1 MSKLAEFRRAEREL
15 QKQMALLEQLQAD
28 ASLQREMEFEEKLK
42 ALMAEYSMDLAKVA
56 DILNP
61 QPVELE
67 PVTPETVK
75 LCRPRPRPR
84 QVKVY
89 VQPVTGKRIETKSGN
104 HAQLKAWK
112 AEFGTDVVERWQQA

>member
-28 ASLQREMEFEEKLK
+28 SSLQREMEFEDKLK
-42 ALMAEYSMDLAKVA
+42 ALMGEYSMDLAKVVA
-56 DILNP
+56 ILNP

-67 PVTPETVK
+67 LTAPAAVK
-75 LCRPRPRPR
+75 QRRPR

-89 VQPVTGKRIETKSGN
+89 VQPVTGKRIETKGAN

-112 AEFGTDVVERWQQA
+112 AQFGAEVVEGWRQA

>member
-15 QKQMALLEQLQAD
+15 QEQLALLEKLQAD
-28 ASLQREMEFEEKLK
+28 AGLQSEMEFEEKLK
-42 ALMAEYSMDLAKVA
+42 ALMDEYGLDLAKVVA
-56 DILNP
+56 ILNP

-67 PVTPETVK
+67 QVSPAAVK
-75 LCRPRPRPR
+75 QRRPR

-89 VQPVTGKRIETKSGN
+89 VQPVTGKRIETKGAN

-112 AEFGTDVVERWQQA
+112 AEFGAEVVEGWRLA

>member
-42 ALMAEYSMDLAKVA
+42 VLMADYGVDLPKVVA
-56 DILNP
+56 ILDP
-61 QPVELE
+61 QPVASEA
-67 PVTPETVK
+67 VK
-75 LCRPRPRPR
+75 QRRPR

-104 HAQLKAWK
+104 HALLKAWK
-112 AEFGTDVVERWQQA
+112 AEFGADVVEGGRQV

>member
-15 QKQMALLEQLQAD
+15 QEQLALLEKLQAD
-28 ASLQREMEFEEKLK
+28 AGLQSEMEFEDKLK
-42 ALMAEYSMDLAKVA
+42 ALMSEYGIDLAKVV

-67 PVTPETVK
+67 QAAPTGVQQ
-75 LCRPRPRPR
+75 RRPR

-89 VQPVTGKRIETKSGN
+89 VQPVTGKRIETKSAN
-104 HAQLKAWK
+104 HAQLKVWK
-112 AEFGTDVVERWQQA
+112 AEFGADVVEKWRQG

>member
-15 QKQMALLEQLQAD
+15 QKQMALLEQLQTD
-28 ASLQREMEFEEKLK
+28 ASLQREMEFEDKLK
-42 ALMAEYSMDLAKVA
+42 ALMADYGMDLTKVVA
-56 DILNP
+56 ILNP
-61 QPVELE
+61 QPIELE
-67 PVTPETVK
+67 QVAPADVK
-75 LCRPRPRPR
+75 QRRPR

-112 AEFGTDVVERWQQA
+112 AEFGAEVVEGWLQA

>member
-28 ASLQREMEFEEKLK
+28 ASLQREMEFEDQLR
-42 ALMAEYSMDLAKVA
+42 ALMGEYSMDLAKVI

-61 QPVELE
+61 QPIELE
-67 PVTPETVK
+67 EAAPAVVK
-75 LCRPRPRPR
+75 QRRPR

-89 VQPVTGKRIETKSGN
+89 VQPVTGKRIATKSAN

-112 AEFGTDVVERWQQA
+112 AEFGADVIVSREVV

>member
-28 ASLQREMEFEEKLK
+28 TSLQHEMEFEEKLK
-42 ALMAEYSMDLAKVA
+42 ALMGEYGIDLAQVVA
-56 DILNP
+56 ILNP
-61 QPVELE
+61 QPIELK
-67 PVTPETVK
+67 PVALAAVK
-75 LCRPRPRPR
+75 QRRPR

-104 HAQLKAWK
+104 HALLKAWK
-112 AEFGTDVVERWQQA
+112 KEFGAEVVEGWRQD

>member
-28 ASLQREMEFEEKLK
+28 ASLQREMEFEDKLG
-42 ALMAEYSMDLAKVA
+42 ALMADYGMDLAKVV

-67 PVTPETVK
+67 EAAPAAVK
-75 LCRPRPRPR
+75 QRRPR
-84 QVKVY
+84 QLKVY
-89 VQPVTGKRIETKSGN
+89 VQPVTGKRIETKSAN

-112 AEFGTDVVERWQQA
+112 TEFGAEVVEGWRQA

>member
-28 ASLQREMEFEEKLK
+28 ASLQREMEFEDKLK
-42 ALMAEYSMDLAKVA
+42 ALMGEYGMDLAKVV

-61 QPVELE
+61 QSIEIEVAAPV
-67 PVTPETVK
+67 VVMQ
-75 LCRPRPRPR
+75 RRPR

-89 VQPVTGKRIETKSGN
+89 VQPVTGKRIDTKSAN
-104 HAQLKAWK
+104 HALLKAWK
-112 AEFGTDVVERWQQA
+112 AEFGADVVEGWRQA

>member
-28 ASLQREMEFEEKLK
+28 ASLQREMEFEDKLK
-42 ALMAEYSMDLAKVA
+42 ALMSEYGIDLAKVVA
-56 DILNP
+56 ILDP

-67 PVTPETVK
+67 QAAPTAVK
-75 LCRPRPRPR
+75 QRRPR

-89 VQPVTGKRIETKSGN
+89 VQPVTGKRIETKSAN
-104 HAQLKAWK
+104 NAQIKAWK
-112 AEFGTDVVERWQQA
+112 AEFGADVVEQWLQA

>member
-28 ASLQREMEFEEKLK
+28 ASLQRDMEFEEKLK
-42 ALMAEYSMDLAKVA
+42 ALMADYGVDLATVVA
-56 DILNP
+56 ILDP

-67 PVTPETVK
+67 SPAPVAVK
-75 LCRPRPRPR
+75 TRRPR

-89 VQPVTGKRIETKSGN
+89 VQPVTGKRIETRSGN

-112 AEFGTDVVERWQQA
+112 AEFGAEVVEGWLQS

>member
-15 QKQMALLEQLQAD
+15 QKQMALLEQLQTD

-42 ALMAEYSMDLAKVA
+42 ALMADYSMDLAKVVA
-56 DILNP
+56 IINP
-61 QPVELE
+61 QPIELE
-67 PVTPETVK
+67 PIEPAAFK
-75 LCRPRPRPR
+75 QRRPR

-89 VQPVTGKRIETKSGN
+89 VQPVTGKRIETKGAN

-112 AEFGTDVVERWQQA
+112 TEFGAEVVEGWRQV

>member
-28 ASLQREMEFEEKLK
+28 ASLQREMAFEDKLK
-42 ALMAEYSMDLAKVA
+42 ALMADYGMDLAKVA
-56 DILNP
+56 AILNP
-61 QPVELE
+61 QSAELE
-67 PVTPETVK
+67 PVVPAAVK
-75 LCRPRPRPR
+75 QRRPR

-89 VQPVTGKRIETKSGN
+89 VQPVTGKRIETKGAN

-112 AEFGTDVVERWQQA
+112 AEFGADVVEGWLQA

>member
-28 ASLQREMEFEEKLK
+28 TSLQREMEFEEKLK
-42 ALMAEYSMDLAKVA
+42 ALMADYGVDLSKVVA
-56 DILNP
+56 ILNP

-67 PVTPETVK
+67 PVASGGVK
-75 LCRPRPRPR
+75 QRRPR

-104 HAQLKAWK
+104 HALLKAWK
-112 AEFGTDVVERWQQA
+112 AEFGVEVVERWRQP